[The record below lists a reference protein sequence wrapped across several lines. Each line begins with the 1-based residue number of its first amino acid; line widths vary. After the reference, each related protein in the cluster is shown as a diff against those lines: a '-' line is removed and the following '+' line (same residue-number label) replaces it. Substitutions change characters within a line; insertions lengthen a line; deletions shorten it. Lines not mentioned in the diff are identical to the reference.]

1 VGKDKG
7 EAAIAI
13 AVAMILVVL
22 FVFAVSKNSYDH
34 SGKLATW
41 IEAFTLTYR
50 WATQETASCLA
61 RGCSGLKANWPA

>member
-22 FVFAVSKNSYDH
+22 FVFAVSKNSYDP

-41 IEAFTLTYR
+41 IEAFTLT
-50 WATQETASCLA
+50 
-61 RGCSGLKANWPA
+61 